1 MHTQLA
7 PLWKWDIIWR
17 QADRASRPIVILPW
31 LIQCFLNALLHCE
44 GEGEKR
50 CCADHPSG
58 LETNE
63 SVFFLRLRPRW
74 DDPSSRARNRLPCHF
89 VIEKLH
95 WDDKKASATSIT
107 CTALPA
113 IVRSLKA
120 IHKWFWKG
128 NISLPQWSKVLS
140 RWCLPLLW
148 FMAKDCPHFIALFPP
163 LFSFLP
169 HLPPSIHPSIYVSFV
184 RQCCRE
190 FSRVFNCLLFATW
203 HRMKGG
209 TNNGGLRRFIY
220 LY

>member
-17 QADRASRPIVILPW
+17 QADRAGRPIVIPLW

-50 CCADHPSG
+50 CSADHPSG

-74 DDPSSRARNRLPCHF
+74 DDPSSRARNRLSCHC

-95 WDDKKASATSIT
+95 WDDKKASAASIT

-113 IVRSLKA
+113 TVRSLKA

-148 FMAKDCPHFIALFPP
+148 FMAWSLPPFYCSFSSSLFISPA
-163 LFSFLP
+163 S
-169 HLPPSIHPSIYVSFV
+169 PSIHLSIYL
-184 RQCCRE
+184 
-190 FSRVFNCLLFATW
+190 CLLCAPMLSWIFTC
-203 HRMKGG
+203 
-209 TNNGGLRRFIY
+209 F
-220 LY
+220 